1 MKHLIVVAHPHEAS
15 FTMSLARAYAD
26 ELEKLG
32 HETHTCDL
40 YRLDFNPVLGPAEL
54 SGPAAGSPMP
64 GDVRREQDHL
74 RSAAAIAFIYPLWW
88 ASMPA
93 IMKGYIDRVFSYGFA
108 YDFKGGAMR
117 GLLSGRKAVVI
128 TVSAAPLEEM
138 RKSGDWD
145 ALQTLQDA
153 HIFRTCG
160 FDLIEHL
167 HFGSVVPGLSEG
179 AVRHHLERARS
190 CAGRHFSA
198 APPRTASP

>member
-1 MKHLIVVAHPHEAS
+1 MKHLIIAAHPHEAS

-32 HETHTCDL
+32 HEAHTCDL
-40 YRLDFNPVLGPAEL
+40 YRLDFNPVLAAAEL
-54 SGPAAGSPMP
+54 SGANTGSPMP

-74 RSAAAIAFIYPLWW
+74 RTAGAVAFVYPLWW

-117 GLLSGRKAVVI
+117 GLLSGKQAVVI
-128 TVSAAPLEEM
+128 TVSAAPLEAM
-138 RKSGDWD
+138 VKSGDWG
-145 ALQTLQDA
+145 AVQTLQDA

-160 FDLIEHL
+160 LNLVEHL
-167 HFGSVVPGLSEG
+167 HFGNIVLGLSENI
-179 AVRHHLERARS
+179 VRRHLERVRTCANKHFAATPS
-190 CAGRHFSA
+190 C
-198 APPRTASP
+198 